1 MASPA
6 VVGAGVVGGTAA
18 VGATSVAAYHAF
30 NKNGA
35 DNQTKE
41 PSKKAAAAENNNAR
55 AEPKQAITDDG
66 SSGSSGESSKPNV
79 STGNGVDVVA
89 QPQPNSV
96 TNADSEKRDSQALVS
111 GTQPDKTSLESSE
124 SPKPEGT

>member
-35 DNQTKE
+35 DDQTKE
-41 PSKKAAAAENNNAR
+41 TSKQAAAENNNAG
-55 AEPKQAITDDG
+55 AESKQATTDDG
-66 SSGSSGESSKPNV
+66 SSGSPGESSKPNA
-79 STGNGVDVVA
+79 SSGNGVDVVA

-96 TNADSEKRDSQALVS
+96 PDADSEKRDSQALVS
-111 GTQPDKTSLESSE
+111 GTQQGKTSLESSGD
-124 SPKPEGT
+124 PKPTGT